1 MVFRL
6 VPVRKSRLFIALL
19 IFIVFTVSVIISFS
33 QKSDLYHRA
42 ISPGTPQDAIQNVAI
57 AINKQLLGPTA
68 KEVALTINKESF
80 SPAATV
86 SISTAEK
93 NLLIHQTYLISRTRC
108 TQTFFILILV
118 VSAPD
123 NIGRRN
129 SIRKTWASDPS
140 MNLRWKT
147 MFLIGQAKDSTQE
160 EYLKAENFMYND
172 LLRGSHRDTYQNLT
186 LKTVMGLEWAAK
198 YCDFQFLFKTDDDV
212 FVNPYRLMD
221 YLEKPDTPK
230 TNLYLGFL
238 RHNARPLRNGKY
250 AVSMEAYNKTIYPD
264 FCLGVGYV
272 LSSDL
277 VLKMVE
283 IFDPKKPLRL
293 EDVYTGI
300 LAARLG
306 GIVAR
311 HHQGMRPWQYGP
323 CKYFSDTIA
332 YHQASI
338 NCMAELFNQ
347 AMKERLEN
355 QFKKFKSKQ
364 TEENKQLASNTSA
377 H

>member
-1 MVFRL
+1 M
-6 VPVRKSRLFIALL
+6 
-19 IFIVFTVSVIISFS
+19 SVIISFS

-57 AINKQLLGPTA
+57 AINKQSLSPTA

-86 SISTAEK
+86 SISTAEE
-93 NLLIHQTYLISRTRC
+93 NLLIHRTYLISRTRC
-108 TQTFFILILV
+108 TQKLFLVILV
-118 VSAPD
+118 VSAPV

-140 MNLRWKT
+140 MNIRWKT

-172 LLRGSHRDTYQNLT
+172 LLRGAHRDTYQNLT

-198 YCDFQFLFKTDDDV
+198 YCDFQFLMKTDDDV

-221 YLEKPDTPK
+221 YLEKPDTSK
-230 TNLYLGFL
+230 TKLFLGFV
-238 RHNARPLRNGKY
+238 RRNVAPQRGGKY
-250 AVSMEAYNKTIYPD
+250 GVSMEEYNKNIYPV
-264 FCLGVGYV
+264 FCGGVGYV

-283 IFDPKKPLRL
+283 IFDPKNPLRL

-300 LAARLG
+300 LAERVG

-311 HHQGMRPWQYGP
+311 HHQGFRPWLYGP

-338 NCMAELFNQ
+338 NCMVELFNQ
-347 AMKERLEN
+347 AMKERLED
-355 QFKKFKSKQ
+355 QLKKFKSKQ
-364 TEENKQLASNTSA
+364 TEENKQLPNNTSSKNISSQTDA
-377 H
+377 